1 MRSSAAAPARAIGR
15 SQLARRGFSTQPK
28 HKDVIKKAYAAGKA
42 PPPAVYP
49 DTKVICAGITG
60 KTGAFHVKGGI
71 DYGSNYVGGTH
82 PKKGG
87 TKTDMDAQGFELPL
101 YTTMAEAK
109 KETDC
114 DAAVLFVPPPGAKG
128 AIMEAI
134 AAEIPLVVCITEG
147 VPQHDMVQVKKALM
161 SQTKTRLIG
170 PNCPGATSRRGR
182 RRAPPPPPPTPATR
196 SCKIGIMPGYIHK
209 KGKIGIVS
217 RSGTLTRESA
227 VHQTTALHDEV
238 DLTEGLGQ
246 SMVIGIGGDP
256 FNGTNFLDALE
267 YFYADPE
274 TEGIIMIAGEIGG
287 DAEEQAA
294 AFIQEANMTN
304 FKPVV
309 NFIAGAC
316 TTAPP
321 GRRMGHAGAI
331 TAGNA
336 GTAKGKIKA
345 LTQAGCRVSKSPA
358 RLGHVMAQFY
368 QEKKGNGKVYLDPAM
383 VWTVEDADKL

>member
-170 PNCPGATSRRGR
+170 PNCPGATSPRGR
-182 RRAPPPPPPTPATR
+182 RRATR
-196 SCKIGIMPGYIHK
+196 HSRHEGGSRLVRRTL
-209 KGKIGIVS
+209 GIVS
-217 RSGTLTRESA
+217 RSGTLTYEA

-274 TEGIIMIAGEIGG
+274 TEGIIMIGEIGG

-309 NFIAGAC
+309 NFIAG

>member
-170 PNCPGATSRRGR
+170 PNCPGIINPQDASGG
-182 RRAPPPPPPTPATR
+182 

-217 RSGTLTRESA
+217 RSGTLTYEA

-274 TEGIIMIAGEIGG
+274 TEGIIMIGEIGG

-309 NFIAGAC
+309 NFIAG

-368 QEKKGNGKVYLDPAM
+368 QETKGNKKNYLDPAM